1 MLADWRMGVSHS
13 VQGGSMSDKSNEGTS
28 EKQARAKPWELAP
41 KKVKAP
47 SRHRGL
53 RSKMAIF
60 VIVLI
65 VVLMGVDALWNYSLQ
80 RTQAENEAREK
91 AEVLAS
97 EMRAMWDFIDMNQD
111 VINRDENGN
120 FRTKTLVCVVAAKS
134 VSTLFT
140 SNTDYIIRFTGETP
154 RQKAN
159 APDAFEQEAFNAF
172 RADSSL
178 TSYSGVR
185 IDDETGQRVFRY
197 TEPLYVTESCLECHG
212 EPAGEIDQYGY
223 PKEGMKVG
231 DIGGAMS
238 ITEPMNIYEEG
249 IATSVTQ
256 QALMVLIMVAVA
268 GLGIFLAANR
278 LLLHPIESL
287 SQAAHDI
294 ESGNFDYKLD
304 TSPRVGGED
313 ELSEF
318 TRDFDSMARHLERLC
333 TDLNSEVKKQTEET
347 RVLNDMLM
355 YQQRELKKAVDKLHE
370 ESAYKS
376 EFFAI
381 VSHELRT
388 PLTSI
393 LAFARLLLENPNL
406 DAKTHESIADIEA
419 NGTLLLNLV
428 NNILTIS
435 KAEANRNELLV
446 EPVDFVDL
454 LGFIRKTLDPIAAN
468 KDIALSAKADANVPI
483 SMADWEKL
491 RRVIENLADNAIKY
505 THRGGRVD
513 IRATFMPPL
522 EPEALDGAVGAE
534 RGEPGLAG
542 DDSRETVARSDS
554 KAESGF
560 ACHDWEVPLPCSS
573 APHGTICVTVADD
586 GMGIDEGDISDIFE
600 LYKQAGQSPN
610 RRYRG
615 TGLGLAVVKELTE
628 LHGGVATVESQRKV
642 GSTFCVRIP
651 YVPLPDEEEDFDE
664 DSAC

>member
-1 MLADWRMGVSHS
+1 
-13 VQGGSMSDKSNEGTS
+13 MSDKSNEGTS
-28 EKQARAKPWELAP
+28 EKRAVARDLKLAP
-41 KKVKAP
+41 EKASGS
-47 SRHRGL
+47 SRRRGL
-53 RSKMAIF
+53 RSKMAII

-65 VVLMGVDALWNYSLQ
+65 VILMGADALWNYSLQ

-111 VINRDENGN
+111 VINRDEDGN

-159 APDAFEQEAFNAF
+159 APDAFEQEAFDAF

-178 TSYSGVR
+178 ASYSGVR
-185 IDDETGQRVFRY
+185 TDEETGQRVFRY
-197 TEPLYVTESCLECHG
+197 SEPLYVTESCLECHG

-238 ITEPMNIYEEG
+238 ITEPMSIYEEG

-278 LLLHPIESL
+278 LLLRPIESL

-406 DAKTHESIADIEA
+406 DEKTHESIADIEA

-454 LGFIRKTLDPIAAN
+454 LGFIKKTLDPIAAN

-483 SMADWEKL
+483 SVADWEKL

-513 IRATFMPPL
+513 VRATFLAPL
-522 EPEALDGAVGAE
+522 DPQADGALDAE
-534 RGEPGLAG
+534 GEAWLAG
-542 DDSRETVARSDS
+542 GDDGDAIARSGS
-554 KAESGF
+554 KAESNP
-560 ACHDWEVPLPCSS
+560 ALHDWEVPLPCSS
-573 APHGTICVTVADD
+573 APYGTICVTVADD

>member
-1 MLADWRMGVSHS
+1 MPNDSRATNDQQNRY
-13 VQGGSMSDKSNEGTS
+13 
-28 EKQARAKPWELAP
+28 ARKPH
-41 KKVKAP
+41 
-47 SRHRGL
+47 HRGL

-60 VIVLI
+60 VATLI
-65 VVLMGVDALWNYSLQ
+65 VVLMAADALWNVHLQ
-80 RTQAENEAREK
+80 QEQAKNEAREK

-97 EMRAMWDFIDMNQD
+97 EMRAVWDFVDMNQD
-111 VINRDENGN
+111 VINRADDGS

-140 SNTDYIIRFTGETP
+140 DQTDYSIRFTGETP

-159 APDAFEQEAFNAF
+159 APDAFEQAAFDAF
-172 RADSSL
+172 KANPGLS
-178 TSYSGVR
+178 SYSDVQ
-185 IDDETGQRVFRY
+185 IDEETGQQVFRY
-197 TEPLYVTESCLECHG
+197 IEPLYVTEACLECHG
-212 EPAGEIDQYGY
+212 DPAGELDQYGY
-223 PKEGMKVG
+223 PKEGMQIG

-238 ITEPMNIYEEG
+238 ITEPMSIYEEG
-249 IATSVTQ
+249 IGVSVMQ
-256 QALMVLIMVAVA
+256 QALMVLIMVAA
-268 GLGIFLAANR
+268 CGLGIFLTANR
-278 LLLHPIESL
+278 LLLKPIEKLSL
-287 SQAAHDI
+287 AARSI
-294 ESGNFDYKLD
+294 EEGNFEYELD
-304 TSPRVGGED
+304 CAPRFGGED

-333 TDLNSEVKKQTEET
+333 TDLNSEVEKQTEEA

-355 YQQRELKKAVDKLHE
+355 YQQRELKTAIDKLHE

-393 LAFARLLLENPNL
+393 LAFARLLLENPAL
-406 DAKTHESIADIEA
+406 DAKTHEAVADIEA

-435 KAEANRNELLV
+435 KAEANRNELLP

-454 LGFIRKTLDPIAAN
+454 LGFIKKTLDPIAAN
-468 KDIALSAKADANVPI
+468 KDISLSAKADADVPI

-505 THRGGRVD
+505 THRGGQVSVRT
-513 IRATFMPPL
+513 TFMAAPVT
-522 EPEALDGAVGAE
+522 PEMAHG
-534 RGEPGLAG
+534 P
-542 DDSRETVARSDS
+542 SARQL
-554 KAESGF
+554 
-560 ACHDWEVPLPCSS
+560 HDWNLPLPIDA
-573 APHGTICVTVADD
+573 APHGTICITVADD
-586 GMGIDEGDISDIFE
+586 GMGIDEADVAEIFD
-600 LYKQAGQSPN
+600 LYKQAGQSAN

-651 YVPLPDEEEDFDE
+651 YVPLPEEEDDFDE
-664 DSAC
+664 DSARR

>member
-1 MLADWRMGVSHS
+1 
-13 VQGGSMSDKSNEGTS
+13 
-28 EKQARAKPWELAP
+28 
-41 KKVKAP
+41 
-47 SRHRGL
+47 
-53 RSKMAIF
+53 MAMF
-60 VIVLI
+60 VVALI
-65 VVLMGVDALWNYSLQ
+65 AVLMGADALWNYSLQ

-111 VINRDENGN
+111 VINRDEDGN

-159 APDAFEQEAFNAF
+159 APDAFEQEAFDAF

-178 TSYSGVR
+178 ASYSGVR
-185 IDDETGQRVFRY
+185 TDEETGQRVFRY

-238 ITEPMNIYEEG
+238 ITEPMSIYEEG

-256 QALMVLIMVAVA
+256 QALLVLIMVAVA

-278 LLLHPIESL
+278 LLLRPIESL

-393 LAFARLLLENPNL
+393 LAFARLLLENPSL
-406 DAKTHESIADIEA
+406 DEKTHESIADIEA

-454 LGFIRKTLDPIAAN
+454 LGFIKKTLDPIAAN

-491 RRVIENLADNAIKY
+491 RR
-505 THRGGRVD
+505 GGRVD
-513 IRATFMPPL
+513 VRATFMAPL
-522 EPEALDGAVGAE
+522 DPQAHDGALGAE
-534 RGEPGLAG
+534 GEAWLAG
-542 DDSRETVARSDS
+542 GDDNDAIVRSGS
-554 KAESGF
+554 KAESDP
-560 ACHDWEVPLPCSS
+560 ARHDWGVPLPCSS
-573 APHGTICVTVADD
+573 APYGTICVTVADD

-651 YVPLPDEEEDFDE
+651 YVPLPDEEDFDE

>member
-1 MLADWRMGVSHS
+1 MPND
-13 VQGGSMSDKSNEGTS
+13 SNAPGA
-28 EKQARAKPWELAP
+28 ARDRRARKP
-41 KKVKAP
+41 
-47 SRHRGL
+47 RHRGL

-60 VIVLI
+60 VGTLI
-65 VVLMGVDALWNYSLQ
+65 VVLMAADALWNVHLQ
-80 RTQAENEAREK
+80 QEQAENEAREK

-97 EMRAMWDFIDMNQD
+97 EMRAVWDFIDMNQD
-111 VINRDENGN
+111 VINRADDGS

-140 SNTDYIIRFTGETP
+140 DQTDYTIRFTGETP

-159 APDAFEQEAFNAF
+159 APDAFEQAAFDAF
-172 RADSSL
+172 KADPSL
-178 TSYSGVR
+178 SSYSDVQ
-185 IDDETGQRVFRY
+185 IDEETGQQVFRY
-197 TEPLYVTESCLECHG
+197 IEPLYVTQACLECHG
-212 EPAGEIDQYGY
+212 EPVGELDQYGY
-223 PKEGMKVG
+223 PKEGMQVG

-238 ITEPMNIYEEG
+238 ITEPMSIYEEG
-249 IATSVTQ
+249 IGASVTQ
-256 QALMVLIMVAVA
+256 QALMVLIMVAIC
-268 GLGIFLAANR
+268 GLGIFLAANS
-278 LLLHPIESL
+278 LLLKPIEKLSL
-287 SQAAHDI
+287 AARGI
-294 ESGNFDYKLD
+294 EEGKFDYNLD
-304 TSPRVGGED
+304 RAPRLGGED

-333 TDLNSEVKKQTEET
+333 TNLNSEVEKQTEEA

-355 YQQRELKKAVDKLHE
+355 YQQRELKTAIDKLHE

-406 DAKTHESIADIEA
+406 DEKAHEAVADIEA

-435 KAEANRNELLV
+435 KAEANRNELLC

-454 LGFIRKTLDPIAAN
+454 LGFIKKTLDPIAAN
-468 KDIALSAKADANVPI
+468 KEIEFTAKAEASVPI

-491 RRVIENLADNAIKY
+491 RRIIENLADNAIKY

-513 IRATFMPPL
+513 VHATFLTAPN
-522 EPEALDGAVGAE
+522 
-534 RGEPGLAG
+534 
-542 DDSRETVARSDS
+542 ARKRADRSTPDAS
-554 KAESGF
+554 HR
-560 ACHDWEVPLPCSS
+560 HDWELPLSDAS
-573 APHGTICVTVADD
+573 APHGTICITVTDD
-586 GMGIDEGDISDIFE
+586 GMGIASEDISDIFD
-600 LYKQAGQSPN
+600 LYKQAGQSAN

-628 LHGGVATVESQRKV
+628 LHGGVASVESQRKV

-651 YVPLPDEEEDFDE
+651 YVPLPDEEDDIDE

>member
-1 MLADWRMGVSHS
+1 MPNANEHQAPHANANRSAGCLLPRGDGRTSSAAAEAAPFETGADASRERSS
-13 VQGGSMSDKSNEGTS
+13 
-28 EKQARAKPWELAP
+28 
-41 KKVKAP
+41 KKL
-47 SRHRGL
+47 RRRGL

-60 VIVLI
+60 VATLI
-65 VVLMGVDALWNYSLQ
+65 AVLMVADALWNIELQ
-80 RTQAENEAREK
+80 QQQAKNEAREK

-97 EMRAMWDFIDMNQD
+97 EMRAVWDFIDMNQD
-111 VINRDENGN
+111 VVNRAEDGS

-140 SNTDYIIRFTGETP
+140 DETDYSIRFTGESP

-159 APDAFEQEAFNAF
+159 APDEFEQKAFDAF
-172 RADSSL
+172 RADPTL
-178 TSYSGVR
+178 TSYSDVQ
-185 IDDETGQRVFRY
+185 IDEETGQQVFRY
-197 TEPLYVTESCLECHG
+197 IEPLYVTEACLECHG
-212 EPAGEIDQYGY
+212 EPVGELDQYGY
-223 PKEGMKVG
+223 EKEGMQVG

-238 ITEPMNIYEEG
+238 ITEPMSIYQEG
-249 IATSVTQ
+249 IGASVIQ
-256 QALMVLIMVAVA
+256 QVLMMLIMVAVA

-278 LLLHPIESL
+278 LLLRPIEEL
-287 SQAAHDI
+287 SRAAHSI
-294 ESGNFDYKLD
+294 ERGDFSYKLD
-304 TSPRVGGED
+304 SSARFGGED

-333 TDLNSEVKKQTEET
+333 TDLNSEVEKQTEEA

-355 YQQRELKKAVDKLHE
+355 YQQRELKTALDKLHE

-393 LAFARLLLENPNL
+393 LAFARLLLDNPEL
-406 DAKTHESIADIEA
+406 DEKTRESIADIEA

-435 KAEANRNELLV
+435 KAEANRNELLC

-454 LGFIRKTLDPIAAN
+454 VGFIKKSLDPIAAN

-491 RRVIENLADNAIKY
+491 RRVVENLADNAIKY

-513 IRATFMPPL
+513 VRVTFLPAGC
-522 EPEALDGAVGAE
+522 EG
-534 RGEPGLAG
+534 AG
-542 DDSRETVARSDS
+542 D
-554 KAESGF
+554 F
-560 ACHDWEVPLPCSS
+560 AAHDWERPLGIDV
-573 APHGTICVTVADD
+573 APDGTIAITVADD
-586 GMGIDEGDISDIFE
+586 GMGIEEDDLDEIFD
-600 LYKQAGQSPN
+600 LYKQAGQSSN

-628 LHGGVATVESQRKV
+628 LHGGRATVESRRKV

-651 YVPLPDEEEDFDE
+651 YVPTPDEEDE
-664 DSAC
+664 FE

>member
-1 MLADWRMGVSHS
+1 MRPTLLSRNPGLA
-13 VQGGSMSDKSNEGTS
+13 
-28 EKQARAKPWELAP
+28 
-41 KKVKAP
+41 
-47 SRHRGL
+47 
-53 RSKMAIF
+53 
-60 VIVLI
+60 
-65 VVLMGVDALWNYSLQ
+65 
-80 RTQAENEAREK
+80 
-91 AEVLAS
+91 
-97 EMRAMWDFIDMNQD
+97 
-111 VINRDENGN
+111 
-120 FRTKTLVCVVAAKS
+120 
-134 VSTLFT
+134 
-140 SNTDYIIRFTGETP
+140 
-154 RQKAN
+154 
-159 APDAFEQEAFNAF
+159 
-172 RADSSL
+172 
-178 TSYSGVR
+178 SYSGVR
-185 IDDETGQRVFRY
+185 TDEETGQRVFRY

-212 EPAGEIDQYGY
+212 DPAGEIDQYGY
-223 PKEGMKVG
+223 QKEGMKVG

-238 ITEPMNIYEEG
+238 ITEPMSIYEEG

-256 QALMVLIMVAVA
+256 QAFMVLIMVAVA

-278 LLLHPIESL
+278 LLLRPIESL
-287 SQAAHDI
+287 SRAAHDI

-355 YQQRELKKAVDKLHE
+355 YQQHELKKALDKLHE

-406 DAKTHESIADIEA
+406 DEKTHESIADIEA

-454 LGFIRKTLDPIAAN
+454 LGFIKKTLDPIAAN

-513 IRATFMPPL
+513 VRATFMAPL
-522 EPEALDGAVGAE
+522 DLQAHGDALGAE
-534 RGEPGLAG
+534 GEAELADG
-542 DDSRETVARSDS
+542 DDGNAIARSGS
-554 KAESGF
+554 TAEAGSVR
-560 ACHDWEVPLPCSS
+560 HDWEVPLPCSS

-651 YVPLPDEEEDFDE
+651 YAPLPDEEEDFDE

>member
-1 MLADWRMGVSHS
+1 M
-13 VQGGSMSDKSNEGTS
+13 
-28 EKQARAKPWELAP
+28 
-41 KKVKAP
+41 
-47 SRHRGL
+47 
-53 RSKMAIF
+53 
-60 VIVLI
+60 
-65 VVLMGVDALWNYSLQ
+65 
-80 RTQAENEAREK
+80 
-91 AEVLAS
+91 
-97 EMRAMWDFIDMNQD
+97 
-111 VINRDENGN
+111 
-120 FRTKTLVCVVAAKS
+120 
-134 VSTLFT
+134 
-140 SNTDYIIRFTGETP
+140 
-154 RQKAN
+154 
-159 APDAFEQEAFNAF
+159 
-172 RADSSL
+172 
-178 TSYSGVR
+178 
-185 IDDETGQRVFRY
+185 
-197 TEPLYVTESCLECHG
+197 TESCLECHG

-238 ITEPMNIYEEG
+238 ITEPMSIYEEG

-278 LLLHPIESL
+278 LLLRPIESL

-393 LAFARLLLENPNL
+393 LACARLLLESPNL
-406 DAKTHESIADIEA
+406 DEKTHESIADIEA

-513 IRATFMPPL
+513 VRATFLAPR
-522 EPEALDGAVGAE
+522 EPRPHDGALGAE
-534 RGEPGLAG
+534 DKAWLAG
-542 DDSRETVARSDS
+542 GDDGDAIVRSGS
-554 KAESGF
+554 KAESNP
-560 ACHDWEVPLPCSS
+560 ARHDWEVPLPCSS
-573 APHGTICVTVADD
+573 APYGTICVTVADD

-628 LHGGVATVESQRKV
+628 LHGGVATVESRRKV

>member
-1 MLADWRMGVSHS
+1 
-13 VQGGSMSDKSNEGTS
+13 MSDKSNEGTS
-28 EKQARAKPWELAP
+28 EKRAVARDLKLAP
-41 KKVKAP
+41 EKASGS
-47 SRHRGL
+47 SRRRGL
-53 RSKMAIF
+53 RSKMAII

-65 VVLMGVDALWNYSLQ
+65 VILMGADALWNYSLQ

-111 VINRDENGN
+111 VINRDEDGN

-159 APDAFEQEAFNAF
+159 APDAFEQEAFDAF

-178 TSYSGVR
+178 ASYSGVR
-185 IDDETGQRVFRY
+185 TDEETGQRVFRY
-197 TEPLYVTESCLECHG
+197 SEPLYVTESCLECHG

-238 ITEPMNIYEEG
+238 ITEPMSIYEEG

-278 LLLHPIESL
+278 LLLRPIESL

-406 DAKTHESIADIEA
+406 DEKTHESIADIEA

-454 LGFIRKTLDPIAAN
+454 LGFIKKTLDPIAAN

-483 SMADWEKL
+483 SVADWEKL

-513 IRATFMPPL
+513 VRATFLAPL
-522 EPEALDGAVGAE
+522 DPQADGALDAE
-534 RGEPGLAG
+534 GEAWLAG
-542 DDSRETVARSDS
+542 GDDGDAIARSGS
-554 KAESGF
+554 KAESNP
-560 ACHDWEVPLPCSS
+560 ALHDWEVPLPCSS
-573 APHGTICVTVADD
+573 APYGTICVTVADD

-651 YVPLPDEEEDFDE
+651 YVPLPDEEDFDE

>member
-1 MLADWRMGVSHS
+1 MPNDS
-13 VQGGSMSDKSNEGTS
+13 GGAQSRR
-28 EKQARAKPWELAP
+28 ARRP
-41 KKVKAP
+41 
-47 SRHRGL
+47 RHRGL

-60 VIVLI
+60 VATLI
-65 VVLMGVDALWNYSLQ
+65 VVLMAADALWNINLQ
-80 RTQAENEAREK
+80 QAQAKNEAREK

-97 EMRAMWDFIDMNQD
+97 EMRAVWDFIDMNQD
-111 VINRDENGN
+111 VINRADDGS

-140 SNTDYIIRFTGETP
+140 DKTDYVIRFTGETP

-159 APDAFEQEAFNAF
+159 APDAFEQAAFDAF
-172 RADSSL
+172 RADPSL
-178 TSYSGVR
+178 TSYSDVQ
-185 IDDETGQRVFRY
+185 IDEETGQQVFRY
-197 TEPLYVTESCLECHG
+197 IEPLYVTEACLECHG
-212 EPAGEIDQYGY
+212 EPAGELDQYGY
-223 PKEGMKVG
+223 SKEGMQVG

-238 ITEPMNIYEEG
+238 ITEPMSIYEEG
-249 IATSVTQ
+249 IGAMVVQ
-256 QALMVLIMVAVA
+256 QALMVLIMVTVA

-278 LLLHPIESL
+278 LLLRPIEGL
-287 SQAAHDI
+287 SRAAHDI
-294 ESGNFDYKLD
+294 EGGNFDYKLD
-304 TSPRVGGED
+304 LAPRLGGED

-333 TDLNSEVKKQTEET
+333 TDLNSEVEKQTEET
-347 RVLNDMLM
+347 RILNDMLM
-355 YQQRELKKAVDKLHE
+355 YQQHELKNAIDKLHE

-393 LAFARLLLENPNL
+393 LAFARLLLDNASL
-406 DAKTHESIADIEA
+406 DEKTREAVADIES

-435 KAEANRNELLV
+435 KAEAHRNELLP

-454 LGFIRKTLDPIAAN
+454 VGFIKKTLDPIAAN
-468 KDIALSAKADANVPI
+468 KDIALSAKADANVPV

-491 RRVIENLADNAIKY
+491 RRVVENLADNAIKY

-513 IRATFMPPL
+513 VRVTFL
-522 EPEALDGAVGAE
+522 KPEGDSGDSPDG
-534 RGEPGLAG
+534 RRLAG
-542 DDSRETVARSDS
+542 ADAATETGKVPLGR
-554 KAESGF
+554 
-560 ACHDWEVPLPCSS
+560 HDWETPLPRSC
-573 APHGTICVTVADD
+573 APRGTVCVAVADD
-586 GMGIDEGDISDIFE
+586 GMGIEEADIGEIFD
-600 LYKQAGQSPN
+600 LYKQAGQSAN

-628 LHGGVATVESQRKV
+628 LHGGRVTVESKRKV

-651 YVPLPDEEEDFDE
+651 YVPVPDEEEEFDE
-664 DSAC
+664 NPDCR

>member
-1 MLADWRMGVSHS
+1 MRLCLPAGQLANGGSRLA
-13 VQGGSMSDKSNEGTS
+13 QGGLMSDRLNERTS
-28 EKQARAKPWELAP
+28 GKQARAKFWELAP
-41 KKVKAP
+41 KKAKAP

-53 RSKMAIF
+53 RSKMAII

-65 VVLMGVDALWNYSLQ
+65 AVLMGADALWNYSLQ

-140 SNTDYIIRFTGETP
+140 SNTDYIIRFTGEAP

-159 APDAFEQEAFNAF
+159 APDAFEQEAFDAF
-172 RADSSL
+172 RSNPGLA
-178 TSYSGVR
+178 SYSGVR
-185 IDDETGQRVFRY
+185 TDEETGQRVFRY

-212 EPAGEIDQYGY
+212 DPAGEIDQYGY

-238 ITEPMNIYEEG
+238 ITEPMSIYEEG
-249 IATSVTQ
+249 IAISVTQ

-278 LLLHPIESL
+278 LLLRPIESL
-287 SQAAHDI
+287 SRAAHDI
-294 ESGNFDYKLD
+294 EAGNFDYKLD

-355 YQQRELKKAVDKLHE
+355 YQQHELKKALDKLHE

-406 DAKTHESIADIEA
+406 D
-419 NGTLLLNLV
+419 
-428 NNILTIS
+428 
-435 KAEANRNELLV
+435 
-446 EPVDFVDL
+446 
-454 LGFIRKTLDPIAAN
+454 
-468 KDIALSAKADANVPI
+468 
-483 SMADWEKL
+483 EK
-491 RRVIENLADNAIKY
+491 NARI
-505 THRGGRVD
+505 H
-513 IRATFMPPL
+513 
-522 EPEALDGAVGAE
+522 
-534 RGEPGLAG
+534 
-542 DDSRETVARSDS
+542 
-554 KAESGF
+554 
-560 ACHDWEVPLPCSS
+560 C
-573 APHGTICVTVADD
+573 
-586 GMGIDEGDISDIFE
+586 
-600 LYKQAGQSPN
+600 
-610 RRYRG
+610 RYRG
-615 TGLGLAVVKELTE
+615 KWNA
-628 LHGGVATVESQRKV
+628 AS
-642 GSTFCVRIP
+642 
-651 YVPLPDEEEDFDE
+651 
-664 DSAC
+664 

>member
-1 MLADWRMGVSHS
+1 MSTERNAESSITGVPAKGSVETFSHRS
-13 VQGGSMSDKSNEGTS
+13 LRSFREPRQ
-28 EKQARAKPWELAP
+28 P
-41 KKVKAP
+41 
-47 SRHRGL
+47 RHRGL
-53 RSKMAIF
+53 RSKMAMF
-60 VIVLI
+60 VVALI
-65 VVLMGVDALWNYSLQ
+65 AVLMGADALWNYSLQ

-140 SNTDYIIRFTGETP
+140 SDTDYIIRFTGEIP
-154 RQKAN
+154 RQNAN
-159 APDAFEQEAFNAF
+159 APDAFEQEAFDAF
-172 RADSSL
+172 RSNPGLA
-178 TSYSGVR
+178 SYSGVR
-185 IDDETGQRVFRY
+185 TDEETGQRVFRY

-238 ITEPMNIYEEG
+238 ITEPMSIYEEG
-249 IATSVTQ
+249 IAISVTQ

-278 LLLHPIESL
+278 LLLRPIESL
-287 SQAAHDI
+287 SRAAHDI
-294 ESGNFDYKLD
+294 EAGNFDYKLD
-304 TSPRVGGED
+304 TTPRVGGED

-355 YQQRELKKAVDKLHE
+355 YQQHELKKALDKLHE

-406 DAKTHESIADIEA
+406 DEKTHESIADIEA

-454 LGFIRKTLDPIAAN
+454 LGFIKKTLDPIAAN

-513 IRATFMPPL
+513 VRATFMAPL
-522 EPEALDGAVGAE
+522 DPRAYDDGVF
-534 RGEPGLAG
+534 AG
-542 DDSRETVARSDS
+542 DEGELAYGDGSNVIARSDS
-554 KAESGF
+554 RAGLDS
-560 ACHDWEVPLPCSS
+560 ARHDWEVPLPCSS

-586 GMGIDEGDISDIFE
+586 GMGIDESDISDIFE

-628 LHGGVATVESQRKV
+628 LHGGVATVESQRKI

>member
-1 MLADWRMGVSHS
+1 
-13 VQGGSMSDKSNEGTS
+13 
-28 EKQARAKPWELAP
+28 
-41 KKVKAP
+41 
-47 SRHRGL
+47 
-53 RSKMAIF
+53 MAVF
-60 VIVLI
+60 VVVLI
-65 VVLMGVDALWNYSLQ
+65 VMLMGADALWNYSLQ

-111 VINRDENGN
+111 VINRDEDGN

-159 APDAFEQEAFNAF
+159 APDAFEQEAFDAF

-178 TSYSGVR
+178 ASYSGVR
-185 IDDETGQRVFRY
+185 TDEETGQRVFRY
-197 TEPLYVTESCLECHG
+197 SEPLYVTESCLECHG

-238 ITEPMNIYEEG
+238 ITEPMSIYEEG

-278 LLLHPIESL
+278 LLLRPIESL

-406 DAKTHESIADIEA
+406 DEKTHESIADIEA

-435 KAEANRNELLV
+435 KAEANRNELLI

-454 LGFIRKTLDPIAAN
+454 LGFIKKTLDPIAAN

-513 IRATFMPPL
+513 VRATFLAPL
-522 EPEALDGAVGAE
+522 DSQTHDGALGAG
-534 RGEPGLAG
+534 GEAWLAG
-542 DDSRETVARSDS
+542 GDDDAIVRSCS
-554 KAESGF
+554 KAESDP
-560 ACHDWEVPLPCSS
+560 ARHDWEVPLPCSS
-573 APHGTICVTVADD
+573 APYGTICVTVADD

-651 YVPLPDEEEDFDE
+651 YVHLPDEEEDFDE

>member
-1 MLADWRMGVSHS
+1 
-13 VQGGSMSDKSNEGTS
+13 
-28 EKQARAKPWELAP
+28 
-41 KKVKAP
+41 
-47 SRHRGL
+47 
-53 RSKMAIF
+53 
-60 VIVLI
+60 
-65 VVLMGVDALWNYSLQ
+65 
-80 RTQAENEAREK
+80 
-91 AEVLAS
+91 
-97 EMRAMWDFIDMNQD
+97 MRAMWDFIDMNQD
-111 VINRDENGN
+111 VINRDEDGN

-159 APDAFEQEAFNAF
+159 APDVFEQEAFDAF

-178 TSYSGVR
+178 ASYSGVR
-185 IDDETGQRVFRY
+185 TDEETGQRVFRY

-238 ITEPMNIYEEG
+238 ITEPMSIYEEG

-268 GLGIFLAANR
+268 GLGIFLAANC
-278 LLLHPIESL
+278 LLLRPIESL

-406 DAKTHESIADIEA
+406 DEKTHESIADIEA

-454 LGFIRKTLDPIAAN
+454 LGFIKKTLDPIAAN

-513 IRATFMPPL
+513 VRATFLAPL
-522 EPEALDGAVGAE
+522 DSQTHDGALGAG
-534 RGEPGLAG
+534 GEAWLAVG
-542 DDSRETVARSDS
+542 DDDAIVRSGS
-554 KAESGF
+554 KAESDP
-560 ACHDWEVPLPCSS
+560 ARHDWEVPLPCSS
-573 APHGTICVTVADD
+573 APYGTICVTVADD

-651 YVPLPDEEEDFDE
+651 YVPLPDEEDFDE

>member
-1 MLADWRMGVSHS
+1 
-13 VQGGSMSDKSNEGTS
+13 MSDKSNEGTS
-28 EKQARAKPWELAP
+28 EKRAVARDLELAP
-41 KKVKAP
+41 EKASGS
-47 SRHRGL
+47 SRRRGL
-53 RSKMAIF
+53 RSKMAII

-65 VVLMGVDALWNYSLQ
+65 VILMGADALWNYSLQ

-97 EMRAMWDFIDMNQD
+97 EMRATWDFIDMNQD

-159 APDAFEQEAFNAF
+159 APDAFEQEAFDAF

-178 TSYSGVR
+178 ASYSGVR
-185 IDDETGQRVFRY
+185 TDEETGQRVFRY
-197 TEPLYVTESCLECHG
+197 SEPLYVTESCLECHG

-238 ITEPMNIYEEG
+238 ITEPMSIYEEG

-278 LLLHPIESL
+278 LLLRPIESL

-406 DAKTHESIADIEA
+406 DEKTHESIADIEA

-435 KAEANRNELLV
+435 KAEANRNELLI

-454 LGFIRKTLDPIAAN
+454 LGFIKKTLDPIAAN

-513 IRATFMPPL
+513 VRATFLAPL
-522 EPEALDGAVGAE
+522 DSQTHDGALGAG
-534 RGEPGLAG
+534 GEAWLAG
-542 DDSRETVARSDS
+542 GDDDAIVRSCS
-554 KAESGF
+554 KAESDP
-560 ACHDWEVPLPCSS
+560 ARHDWEVPLPCSS
-573 APHGTICVTVADD
+573 APYGTICVTVADD

-651 YVPLPDEEEDFDE
+651 YVHLPDEEEDFDE